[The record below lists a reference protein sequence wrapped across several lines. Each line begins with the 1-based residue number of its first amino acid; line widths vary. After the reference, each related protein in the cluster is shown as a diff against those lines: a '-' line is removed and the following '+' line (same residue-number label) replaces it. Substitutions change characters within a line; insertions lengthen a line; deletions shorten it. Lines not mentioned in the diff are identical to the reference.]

1 MKFLKE
7 FVYNYFTECGI
18 IFIDKLTNEV
28 VQFNKVVKL
37 TINCKT
43 ILCSEVVLSPTQ
55 IRKLIKIE
63 IAHCF

>member
-7 FVYNYFTECGI
+7 FFYNYFTERGI
-18 IFIDKLTNEV
+18 IFIDKFTNEV

-43 ILCSEVVLSPTQ
+43 ILCSVEVLSPTQ

>member
-7 FVYNYFTECGI
+7 FVNNYFTERGI
-18 IFIDKLTNEV
+18 IFIDKFTNEV

-37 TINCKT
+37 TI
-43 ILCSEVVLSPTQ
+43 LCSVGVLSPTQ

>member
-7 FVYNYFTECGI
+7 FVYNYFTERGI
-18 IFIDKLTNEV
+18 IFIDKFTNEV

-43 ILCSEVVLSPTQ
+43 ILCSVEVLSPTQ

>member
-7 FVYNYFTECGI
+7 FVYNYFTERGI
-18 IFIDKLTNEV
+18 IFIDKFTNEV

-43 ILCSEVVLSPTQ
+43 ILCSVEVLSPTQ
-55 IRKLIKIE
+55 IRKLIRIE
-63 IAHCF
+63 IVHCF